1 MTAPGTAALQAAYLT
16 RRSVLSTIRS
26 PVDWIPG
33 FIFPLMLAAGYANQF
48 SDATALPG
56 FPEVDSF
63 LQFVLP
69 ATILQGIAIG
79 SANGGTDLAL
89 DIENGFFDR
98 LVSSPVAR
106 LSILVGRIAGAAA
119 FAAIQ
124 ATVLMLVFLAFGA
137 PVKSGIAG
145 AVAVVV
151 IAVFLSIAIG
161 GFAVAVALRTGSQ
174 EATQAL
180 FPLIFTLIFISS
192 AFFPTALM
200 TGWYQTAAEAN
211 PFTFIIDPTRDLVI
225 SGWSWR
231 SLGEAIGAT
240 LLVAAV
246 SLSLSYR
253 MYLRRLRSM

>member
-1 MTAPGTAALQAAYLT
+1 MTPVATATRQAAYLT

-26 PVDWIPG
+26 PTDWLPT
-33 FIFPLMLAAGYANQF
+33 FVFPLLIAAVYANQF
-48 SDATALPG
+48 DDATRLPA

-69 ATILQGIAIG
+69 AAILQGIAIG

-106 LSILVGRIAGAAA
+106 LSILVGRIGGSAL

-137 PVKSGIAG
+137 PIAGGLAG
-145 AVAVVV
+145 AVGVVV

-161 GFAVAVALRTGSQ
+161 GFSLAVALRTGSQ
-174 EATQAL
+174 EATQAM
-180 FPLIFTLIFISS
+180 FPLTFTLIFISS

-200 TGWYQTAAEAN
+200 SGWYQTVAEIN
-211 PFTFIIDPTRDLVI
+211 PFTLIIDPTRELVI
-225 SGWSWR
+225 TGWSW
-231 SLGEAIGAT
+231 SEFGSAIMFT

-246 SLSLSYR
+246 SLSLAYR
-253 MYLRRLRSM
+253 MYLRRLRMA